1 MAESKK
7 IEEPV
12 LQYAILCDAVA
23 KDQSGKPVYIG
34 AFDRLN
40 KPTVLP
46 QFVVALKWI
55 CGLGSHTFK
64 LKILDPDLNTLQTIG
79 NLPIQFKI
87 KTDVIHADFPIINF
101 SFDKVGVYWMEIML
115 NDVSHLSIPLPVHQL
130 QS

>member
-1 MAESKK
+1 MNEVKNR
-7 IEEPV
+7 EEPI
-12 LQYAILCDAVA
+12 LQYVILCDAVA

-40 KPTVLP
+40 RPTILP

-55 CGLGSHTFK
+55 CGLGSHIFK
-64 LKILDPDLNTLQTIG
+64 FNILEPDLNILKTFG
-79 NLPIQFKI
+79 DFPIQFKA

-101 SFDKVGVYWMEIML
+101 NFDKVGVYWIEVIL
-115 NDVSHLSIPLPVHQL
+115 NNDSYLSIPLPVHQL